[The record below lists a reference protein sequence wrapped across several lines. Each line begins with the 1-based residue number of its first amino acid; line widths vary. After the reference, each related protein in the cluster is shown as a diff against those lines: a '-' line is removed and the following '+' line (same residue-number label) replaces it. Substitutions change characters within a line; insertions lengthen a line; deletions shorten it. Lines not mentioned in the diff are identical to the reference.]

1 MNQIIV
7 PRYVYF
13 YDYIMTTTEDLIIFE
28 EEDSTTTKRISKL
41 EHIIETLLDEINNLH
56 GEMTILRQELYNH
69 ITAKPEKELSSR
81 FTIQHIPKYL
91 ISDSSSSDA
100 ISIEI

>member
-1 MNQIIV
+1 
-7 PRYVYF
+7 
-13 YDYIMTTTEDLIIFE
+13 MTTTEDLIIFE
-28 EEDSTTTKRISKL
+28 EEDFTTIKRIAKL
-41 EHIIETLLDEINNLH
+41 EHTIETLLDEIDNLR
-56 GEMTILRQELYNH
+56 GEITILRQELYNH
-69 ITAKPEKELSSR
+69 IIAKPEKESSSR